1 MNNAMTAVRTV
12 TTSLQA
18 TMQDCLLSALR
29 NVSAKFAHGRL
40 RATALLAAQSSPT
53 YVDIQPVCDCDDG
66 TMRHDRL
73 VLTLLRRELSA
84 GLRSTRRR
92 DLVWIVA
99 GGGALFAYAVAD
111 IVVALQA
118 ASVTLRQAQ
127 MMWTVGLPAALLLL
141 GAFTGCALARLCLS
155 RAFAPFLRAL
165 PLSLV
170 ERRRMAATAACV
182 LGVLTT
188 FIVAAAVGLGCLVI
202 AKPLAQAWGLG
213 AAILFGAG
221 FCTTAVLRLRSARD
235 LVNTDTADPVSV
247 RGGRKPLL
255 GAFDRSTPTWTSSW
269 AWGLPAGHV
278 TLSWRLAG
286 AAVLFGLGAAISASI
301 SLVRHDAVP
310 AAMAGLTGGLLIFML
325 SARFHPLG
333 SPVLRTAPLGFT
345 RAWLRLTRLPLQLSV
360 AYFLLPAGAAL
371 AAEPSAWAMPLASG
385 FWLLA
390 LNGAYAVF
398 AAYFMT
404 APFVAVLSFLSAIAY
419 TSYESLEYG
428 RTVLIG
434 FAALV
439 LFLWHRAQ
447 RRYRHG

>member
-29 NVSAKFAHGRL
+29 NVSAKPAHGRL

-53 YVDIQPVCDCDDG
+53 YVDIQPVCEVDRDDR

-92 DLVWIVA
+92 DLVWIAA

-118 ASVTLRQAQ
+118 TSATLRQAQ

-141 GAFTGCALARLCLS
+141 GTFTGSALARLCLS

-182 LGVLTT
+182 PGVLTT
-188 FIVAAAVGLGCLVI
+188 FIVAAAVGLGCFVI
-202 AKPLAQAWGLG
+202 AKPLAHAWGLG

-221 FCTTAVLRLRSARD
+221 LHGSRPAPAQRSRSGQHRHCPSGERSRRTQAFARRLRSLDAD
-235 LVNTDTADPVSV
+235 LD
-247 RGGRKPLL
+247 LEL
-255 GAFDRSTPTWTSSW
+255 
-269 AWGLPAGHV
+269 
-278 TLSWRLAG
+278 
-286 AAVLFGLGAAISASI
+286 GLGFARRPRNAFMAAGGSSCP
-301 SLVRHDAVP
+301 VRS
-310 AAMAGLTGGLLIFML
+310 GGANL
-325 SARFHPLG
+325 RFH
-333 SPVLRTAPLGFT
+333 
-345 RAWLRLTRLPLQLSV
+345 
-360 AYFLLPAGAAL
+360 
-371 AAEPSAWAMPLASG
+371 
-385 FWLLA
+385 
-390 LNGAYAVF
+390 
-398 AAYFMT
+398 
-404 APFVAVLSFLSAIAY
+404 
-419 TSYESLEYG
+419 
-428 RTVLIG
+428 
-434 FAALV
+434 
-439 LFLWHRAQ
+439 
-447 RRYRHG
+447 